1 MALPAVPVLHSVF
14 PLGRQERNYH
24 IFYQLLSDDKMA
36 TGSHPAAA

>member
-1 MALPAVPVLHSVF
+1 MALPAVPILHSVF

-36 TGSHPAAA
+36 TGKYPAAA